1 MTNIRS
7 LLFAFLLFPLLAY
20 GSDAGVKLRYE
31 RAADG
36 WFSAL
41 PLGNGR
47 IGAMVY
53 GGTSE
58 DRIAL
63 NEVTMWSGQ
72 PDAACNELCGADA
85 LKKTRDAFFK
95 GDLALGNELGTK
107 YLTGHG
113 SSFGT
118 HLPLGDLTVTFDGS
132 KDEARG
138 YSRTLDMSRAVAGVS
153 YRQGKAKRTNE
164 YFCSNPDH
172 VLVIRYATDA
182 PQGITAKIGLD
193 LLRHGTISAEG
204 STLVARGDARFPSAG
219 PGGVMYEARVK
230 AVNDGGSVACDG
242 GTLNVKGAKSLVLII
257 DIRTNFTGDDY
268 ARTCRKTVDEASMKS
283 YKQLLKSHVADFNR
297 LFSRFSIS
305 LGSPSDAST
314 ESLFHKV
321 HGGEADAAFDA
332 LFIQYGR
339 YLLLSSSREDSPL
352 PANLQGIWNDN
363 RACNM
368 AWRCDYHLDIN
379 IQQNYWSANVANMP
393 ETNVAL
399 FRYLRL
405 LAKYGHETARK
416 VYGCDGWVAHTI
428 NNVWGD
434 TAPGNGVG
442 WALNV
447 TAGAWMATQ
456 LWTHFLYT
464 RDTDWLRRE
473 GYPLLKETA
482 KFFVDYMA
490 VDPNTG
496 WLETGPSIS
505 PENAFRA
512 KDGNV
517 WCLSM
522 MPTIDRA
529 VVSRVYE
536 ACIESSKL
544 LGTDADFRARLE
556 QDLKRLPPLRLGSNG
571 ELREWL
577 DDVERAD
584 PTHRHASHLVTLY
597 PFGQISPRHTP
608 DLAAGC
614 RLFLDRQLSHPKWE
628 DTEWTRGNNINFYA
642 RLKDGDKAHESLMG
656 LYRGFMQVN
665 LMTVSPPGVAGA
677 DEDIFSFDAN
687 EAAVSGAC
695 EMILQSYDGCLDFLP
710 ALPKLWHDGSVKG
723 ICAEGGITADVA
735 WSNGKVVKAVLLSNR
750 DQTVDCR
757 VNGQTRKLT
766 LLKGKKTNVKL

>member
-1 MTNIRS
+1 MRNI
-7 LLFAFLLFPLLAY
+7 LFAFLLFPLLAY
-20 GSDAGVKLRYE
+20 GTGAGVKLRYE

-47 IGAMVY
+47 LGAMVY
-53 GGTSE
+53 GGANE

-63 NEVTMWSGQ
+63 NEITMWSGQ
-72 PDAACNELCGADA
+72 PDATCNDLCGSDA
-85 LKKTRDAFFK
+85 LKEAREAFFK

-107 YLTGHG
+107 YLSGHG
-113 SSFGT
+113 GSFGT
-118 HLPLGDLTVTFDGS
+118 HLPLGDLTVTFDENKG
-132 KDEARG
+132 EVRG
-138 YSRTLDMSRAVAGVS
+138 YSRTLDMGRALADVCYG
-153 YRQGKAKRTNE
+153 QGGAKLTHE
-164 YFCSNPDH
+164 YFCSNPDQ
-172 VLVIRYATDA
+172 VLVIRYETSA
-182 PQGITAKIGLD
+182 PHGMSAKIWLD
-193 LLRHGTISAEG
+193 LLRHGAVRAEG
-204 STLVARGDARFPSAG
+204 SALVARGDARFPSAG
-219 PGGVMYEARVK
+219 PGGVRYEARVK
-230 AVNDGGSVACDG
+230 ALGDGGSVSGND
-242 GTLNVKGAKSLVLII
+242 GTLEVKGAKSIVLII
-257 DIRTNFTGDDY
+257 DIRTSFTGEDY
-268 ARTCRKTVDEASMKS
+268 AEVCRKTVDEASLKS
-283 YKQLLKSHVADFNR
+283 YRQLLKSHTSDFSR
-297 LFSRFSIS
+297 LFNRFSIS
-305 LGSPSDAST
+305 LGPTSNASA
-314 ESLFHKV
+314 ENLFRKV
-321 HGGEADAAFDA
+321 HGGKADAAFDA

-339 YLLLSSSREDSPL
+339 YMLLSSSREDSPL
-352 PANLQGIWNDN
+352 PANLQGLWNDN

-379 IQQNYWSANVANMP
+379 IQQNYWSANIANMP
-393 ETNVAL
+393 ETNIAL

-405 LAKYGHETARK
+405 LANYGHETARK

-434 TAPGNGVG
+434 TAPGGGVG

-464 RDTDWLRRE
+464 HDIDWLRRE

-490 VDPNTG
+490 EDPATG
-496 WLETGPSIS
+496 WLVTGPSIS

-517 WCLSM
+517 WCMSM

-529 VVSRVYE
+529 VVSRIYE
-536 ACIESSKL
+536 ACIESCKL
-544 LGTDADFRARLE
+544 LDTDVAFRKRLE

-597 PFGQISPRHTP
+597 PFGQISPRRTP

-614 RLFLDRQLSHPKWE
+614 SLFLDRQLSHPKWE

-642 RLKDGDKAHESLMG
+642 RLKDGDKAYESLMG
-656 LYRGFMQVN
+656 LYRGFMQAN
-665 LMTVSPPGVAGA
+665 LMTVSPSGVAGA

-710 ALPKLWHDGSVKG
+710 ALPRQWRDGNVKG
-723 ICAEGGITADVA
+723 ICAEGGITADMS
-735 WSNGKVVKAVLLSNR
+735 WSDGKVVKAVLLSNR

-766 LLKGKKTNVKL
+766 LRKGKKTNIKL